1 MCTYAYICM
10 YACMHVC
17 IVTSVPS
24 PHQRCPGDKGETP
37 APPHHGGIG
46 HTWGSFARGQI
57 SRVRLQDGET
67 HLQKKLRTNAI
78 YSSWFQS
85 PASDRSCPATSTAPT
100 HRTGEEITPR
110 RAPPHLSHAQQASPT
125 LCSNKSTL
133 RGIYLELSLLRD
145 SSTLPHWWRMRAD
158 WGSSPTSDLHRLSHD
173 LLFSSVSFAERAVLL
188 PKGWK
193 NCFAN

>member
-1 MCTYAYICM
+1 M
-10 YACMHVC
+10 
-17 IVTSVPS
+17 TSVPS

-145 SSTLPHWWRMRAD
+145 SSTLPQYVYIYIYIYIYICVCIYIYIYIYICICVYIYVYVCAC
-158 WGSSPTSDLHRLSHD
+158 
-173 LLFSSVSFAERAVLL
+173 VYIYIYIYIYIY
-188 PKGWK
+188 
-193 NCFAN
+193 